1 MNKIKKWLKKPII
14 PFENVSN
21 HQSIILLLFW
31 LVMILFFWIR
41 ASVGSETAFLPS
53 PSEVGSALGELWNRG
68 LAREFATSMSLCL
81 QATFYALLV
90 SMFFSYLSPLA
101 WIRPLAQI
109 VSKIRFLP
117 MVGITFYLTQAGLQ
131 GRSVQITILT
141 MFVSVYFITSLM
153 SMIAEIPIEEYN
165 LARTMGCSRWE
176 MLWRVVI
183 KGRLDYLVE
192 ILRQNLAITW
202 MMFVTVEVIVR
213 SAGGVGIWLKDS
225 ERMGA
230 QDSIFAIQLLIFG
243 LGALIDFGLARL
255 KPALF
260 TYSKTQK
267 MF

>member
-1 MNKIKKWLKKPII
+1 MDKIKKWLNKTIV
-14 PFENVSN
+14 PFEKVSN
-21 HQSIILLLFW
+21 NQSVILLVFW
-31 LVMILFFWIR
+31 LAMLLFFWIR
-41 ASVGSETAFLPS
+41 ASVYAEVSFLPS
-53 PSEVGSALGELWNRG
+53 PNEVGMALGDLWSRG
-68 LAREFATSMSLCL
+68 LVHEFATSMSLCL

-141 MFVSVYFITSLM
+141 LFVSVYFITSLM

-230 QDSIFAIQLLIFG
+230 QDSIFAIQLLIFA
-243 LGALIDFGLARL
+243 LGALIDWSLAKL

-260 TYSKTQK
+260 PYSRTQK
-267 MF
+267 TF

>member
-1 MNKIKKWLKKPII
+1 VL
-14 PFENVSN
+14 
-21 HQSIILLLFW
+21 
-31 LVMILFFWIR
+31 LFFWIR
-41 ASVGSETAFLPS
+41 ASVYAEVSFIPS
-53 PSEVGSALGELWNRG
+53 PSEVWKALGDLWSRG
-68 LAREFATSMSLCL
+68 LVREFMTSMSLCL

-131 GRSVQITILT
+131 GRSVQIVILT
-141 MFVSVYFITSLM
+141 TFVSVYFITSLM
-153 SMIAEIPIEEYN
+153 SMIADIPIEEYN

-183 KGRLDYLVE
+183 KGRLDYLIE

-213 SAGGVGIWLKDS
+213 SSGGVGIWLKDS
-225 ERMGA
+225 ERVGG

-243 LGALIDFGLARL
+243 LGALIDFGLAKL

-260 TYSKTQK
+260 PYSKIQK
-267 MF
+267 TF